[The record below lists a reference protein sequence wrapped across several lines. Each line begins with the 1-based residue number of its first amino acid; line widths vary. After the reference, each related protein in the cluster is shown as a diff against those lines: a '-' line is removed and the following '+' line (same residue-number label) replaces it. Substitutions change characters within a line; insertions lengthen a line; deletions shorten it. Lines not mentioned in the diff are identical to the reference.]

1 MAPGVR
7 EAPLFAGVSTRL
19 PIGRQTELLVDRQ
32 GGARGGEE
40 ADQQPG
46 GRHGWSLSPLTS
58 HLSPLHL
65 SGDGHPPWWDT
76 ALLVLTL
83 RAREARLDY
92 SLQNINIIS
101 LHCRANRLPVT

>member
-46 GRHGWSLSPLTS
+46 GRHDGSLS
-58 HLSPLHL
+58 HRSPLHL
-65 SGDGHPPWWDT
+65 AGDRHPPWWDT

-101 LHCRANRLPVT
+101 LHCRANHLPVT